1 VNQTEALAM
10 AARGLGMAKGLCD
23 VPAVAE
29 KRPAIVPALSSID
42 WSRNHWT

>member
-1 VNQTEALAM
+1 
-10 AARGLGMAKGLCD
+10 LCE

-29 KRPAIVPALSSID
+29 KRPAMVPAFSSID